1 MAEMYPEQIPLA
13 ISKDPRRS
21 AEIKVY
27 RKLGECLTDEW
38 LVIYSAVFHKYDEK
52 GREKIGECDFIIA
65 HPTHGILFLEIKGGR
80 ICYIPEKD
88 QWTSTDRHGST
99 RNIKDPFK
107 QAEDALFHIMKTI
120 LQGKYRKYRY
130 RSGVIFTD
138 SNLDQK
144 MEYLNGRPRG
154 VLCEESEFTNNF
166 YTWLMSRLS
175 QHPTT
180 DGKGYEKPL
189 GQQGINRLQEIYC
202 QPVTLALSRANLIEN
217 HMERVKIITSPL
229 QKQILETTNESLW
242 VNGGAGTGKSLL
254 AVEIFNR
261 TPSSSRICLLCFNKP
276 LADSYD
282 LKMRNNSF
290 CGTFHK
296 LIKDLTGKEN
306 IPENEMNYSISK
318 AIDKLRNSELY
329 DLVIVDEGQDFQD
342 EWWKL
347 VLNLVKPDSRLVI
360 FYDKNQSVYS
370 NPKSLLPNCNLKE
383 VNLRENYR
391 NAIPIG
397 EVGRDLYEGYDV
409 ELIGPDLPRN
419 QTLEV
424 ISLIPGKNISEFIL
438 QLVGEIKKKEAINL
452 GFIAILC
459 EGSEQVGELKRSFVE
474 KSYEVRPAG
483 SFEDN
488 QISIDTVRRHKGL
501 EYPYVI
507 LVTNQNL
514 EAHRELCYV
523 GVTRAQIKLFVV
535 KTQPNRGDSHLNK
548 VLGKLAH

>member
-1 MAEMYPEQIPLA
+1 MAEMYPEQIPKVIL
-13 ISKDPRRS
+13 SDPRRS
-21 AEIKVY
+21 AEKKVY

-52 GREKIGECDFIIA
+52 GREKINECDFIIA

-80 ICYIPEKD
+80 ICYIPEKR
-88 QWTSTDRHGST
+88 QWISTDRHGST
-99 RNIKDPFK
+99 MNIKDPFQ
-107 QAEDALFHIMKTI
+107 QASNALFHFRENI
-120 LQGKYRKYRY
+120 LKGKYRCRH
-130 RSGVIFTD
+130 GVIFTD
-138 SNLDQK
+138 SNLDKK
-144 MEYLNGRPRG
+144 MEYLNGRPREI
-154 VLCEESEFTNNF
+154 LCEESEFTNNF

-180 DGKGYEKPL
+180 DGKVYESPL
-189 GQQGINRLQEIYC
+189 GHWGINRLREIYC
-202 QPVTLALSRANLIEN
+202 QPVTLSLSRANLIEN

-229 QKQILETTNESLW
+229 QKQILEMTNESLL

-290 CGTFHK
+290 VGTFHK
-296 LIKDLTGKEN
+296 LIKDLTGQEN
-306 IPENEMNYSISK
+306 IPENEMNYSISN
-318 AIDKLRNSELY
+318 AIKKLRNNELY

-347 VLNLVKPDSRLVI
+347 VFNLVKPDSRLVI
-360 FYDKNQSVYS
+360 FYDKNQSVYTD
-370 NPKSLLPNCNLKE
+370 PKNLLPNRDLKE
-383 VNLRENYR
+383 INLRENYR

-409 ELIGPDLPRN
+409 ELIGPDLPSN

-424 ISLIPGKNISEFIL
+424 RSLVPGENISESIL
-438 QLVGEIKKKEAINL
+438 QLVGEIKEKEAINL

-459 EGSEQVGELKRSFVE
+459 EGSEQVGEFKKSFME
-474 KSYEVRPAG
+474 KGYEVRAAG
-483 SFEDN
+483 NFEDN
-488 QISIDTVRRHKGL
+488 HISIDTIRRHKGL

-507 LVTNQNL
+507 LVTNQSL

-548 VLGKLAH
+548 ALNKALGQS